1 MFGFHLQL
9 KNGSDPTPHGSPLSS
24 ATASEEEGPPA
35 EKRFK
40 HLGKVLELR
49 IKEGM
54 DKASNLPPGK
64 AEIEHY
70 SFLSI
75 TLSEK
80 EDPVKFWMDN
90 ESTYS
95 LLSNIAIDLLCI
107 PASSASVERIFSTA
121 GESTSAKRN
130 RLSDKNLEREIII
143 RRNKQYL

>member
-1 MFGFHLQL
+1 
-9 KNGSDPTPHGSPLSS
+9 
-24 ATASEEEGPPA
+24 
-35 EKRFK
+35 
-40 HLGKVLELR
+40 
-49 IKEGM
+49 M

-75 TLSEK
+75 TLSVK

-95 LLSNIAIDLLCI
+95 LLSNIAIGLLCI
-107 PASSASVERIFSTA
+107 PALSASVERILSTT